1 MKILIADDHV
11 IARRILEEAIGDLG
25 HDVTVVCDGREAW
38 DELSIARYD
47 VVISDWVMPRIDGI
61 ELCRRLRARK
71 GEPFIYVMLV
81 SARNSSEDIVK
92 GIMAGANDF
101 ITKPVERSELRAR
114 LHAAERMVD
123 LERSLAGR
131 LIDLERA
138 LEEVATLRSLL
149 PICMYCK
156 SIRNDQQAWDDIE
169 EYLRRHANAE
179 CTHSICPDCYTTHV
193 QPMLDEMQ
201 RGKKAS

>member
-1 MKILIADDHV
+1 MRILIADDQV
-11 IARRILEEAIGDLG
+11 IARRILEEAVSNLG
-25 HDVTVVCDGREAW
+25 HEVTVVCDGREAW
-38 DELSIARYD
+38 DEISEKRFD

-61 ELCRRLRARK
+61 ELCRRTNER
-71 GEPFIYVMLV
+71 FTYFMLV
-81 SARNSSEDIVK
+81 SARNSTEDVVQ

-101 ITKPVERSELRAR
+101 MSKPIERAELRAR

-131 LIDLERA
+131 LFDLERA

-156 SIRNDQQAWDDIE
+156 SIRNDKQVWDDIE
-169 EYLRRHANAE
+169 DYLRQHANAE
-179 CTHSICPDCYTTHV
+179 CTHSICPDCYVKHV
-193 QPMLDEMQ
+193 QPMLDEMH
-201 RGKKAS
+201 REKKAS

>member
-1 MKILIADDHV
+1 MKILIADDQV

-25 HDVTVVCDGREAW
+25 HEVTVVCDGREAW
-38 DELSIARYD
+38 DQLTANRFD

-61 ELCRRLRARK
+61 ELARRIRGRK
-71 GEPFIYVMLV
+71 GEPFTFVMLV
-81 SARNSSEDIVK
+81 SARSSTEDVVK

-101 ITKPVERSELRAR
+101 MTKPIDRAELRAR
-114 LHAAERMVD
+114 LHAANRMVD

-138 LEEVATLRSLL
+138 LEEVAQLRSLL

-169 EYLRRHANAE
+169 EYLHRHANAE
-179 CTHSICPDCYTTHV
+179 CTHSICPTCYEKHV
-193 QPMLDEMQ
+193 QPMLDEMH

>member
-1 MKILIADDHV
+1 MRILIADDQV
-11 IARRILEEAIGDLG
+11 IARRILEEAVSNLG
-25 HDVTVVCDGREAW
+25 HEVTVVCDGREAW
-38 DELSIARYD
+38 DEISAMRYD
-47 VVISDWVMPRIDGI
+47 MVISDWVMPRIDGV

-71 GEPFIYVMLV
+71 NDRFTYFMLV
-81 SARNSSEDIVK
+81 SARNSTEDVVQ

-101 ITKPVERSELRAR
+101 MSKPIERAELRAR

-156 SIRNDQQAWDDIE
+156 SVRNDKQVWDDIE
-169 EYLRRHANAE
+169 DYLRQHANAE
-179 CTHSICPDCYTTHV
+179 CTHSICPDCYVKHV
-193 QPMLDEMQ
+193 QPMLDEMH
-201 RGKKAS
+201 RDKKAG